1 MAHYFHIFKMV
12 SEEEKVGR
20 EVITLTGE
28 PFIGGDLLPLKNAE
42 FPHKS
47 FHI

>member
-12 SEEEKVGR
+12 NEQEKVGR
-20 EVITLTGE
+20 EVIILTGE

-42 FPHKS
+42 FLHKS